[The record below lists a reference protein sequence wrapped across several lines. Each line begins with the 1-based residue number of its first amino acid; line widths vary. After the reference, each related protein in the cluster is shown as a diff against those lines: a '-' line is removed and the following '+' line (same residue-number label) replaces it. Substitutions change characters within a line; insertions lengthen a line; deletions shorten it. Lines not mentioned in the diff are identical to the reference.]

1 VWKGFQPPILFRSFR
16 PGTTLVC
23 RRRGSVSAGGV
34 GLGGRSRRRIILG
47 KRRRCRGNVV
57 RRQRQ
62 YAMTPI
68 NLSRDQYIADDT
80 ANATARNEHALAF
93 HPSMIKLG
101 EELVIV
107 GNPAELLQLKGDPKL
122 LSNRR
127 RHCAPNPDV
136 LHPARLQTRPRLPR
150 RDRHCPKSLR

>member
-1 VWKGFQPPILFRSFR
+1 
-16 PGTTLVC
+16 
-23 RRRGSVSAGGV
+23 
-34 GLGGRSRRRIILG
+34 
-47 KRRRCRGNVV
+47 
-57 RRQRQ
+57 
-62 YAMTPI
+62 MTPI

-101 EELVIV
+101 EEVVIV

-127 RHCAPNPDV
+127 RHCAPNPTYCT
-136 LHPARLQTRPRLPR
+136 PQGSKTRPRLPR